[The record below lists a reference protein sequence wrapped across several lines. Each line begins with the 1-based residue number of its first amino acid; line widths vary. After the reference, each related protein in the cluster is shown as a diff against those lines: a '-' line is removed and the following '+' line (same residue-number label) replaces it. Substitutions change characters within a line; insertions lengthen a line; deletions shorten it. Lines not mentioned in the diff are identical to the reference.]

1 VFSGSSEAH
10 HCRGV
15 IDGLAFLPIVDLPVA
30 MSYLHRNI
38 PDVDRVA
45 ELVTY
50 FDNTYVS
57 GTVRRPNT
65 DADDGRLL
73 LRLTRSPPLFPAGLE
88 RSRVNRQR
96 DGPNEQ
102 RQRGVE
108 PCVRVH
114 GWPQPSLRLEDPGRP
129 PAELGACCHV
139 DSARV
144 TKRRRRGEPPFST
157 MIGCADS
164 AWRVKKDARASWRP

>member
-1 VFSGSSEAH
+1 MV
-10 HCRGV
+10 
-15 IDGLAFLPIVDLPVA
+15 DGLAFLPIVDLPVA
-30 MSYLHRNI
+30 MSYLHRNT

-114 GWPQPSLRLEDPGRP
+114 GWPQPSLCLEDPGRP
-129 PAELGACCHV
+129 PAEHDDRVRRLCL
-139 DSARV
+139 ARQEGRKSV
-144 TKRRRRGEPPFST
+144 VETL
-157 MIGCADS
+157 
-164 AWRVKKDARASWRP
+164 RAVGHGIRLDN